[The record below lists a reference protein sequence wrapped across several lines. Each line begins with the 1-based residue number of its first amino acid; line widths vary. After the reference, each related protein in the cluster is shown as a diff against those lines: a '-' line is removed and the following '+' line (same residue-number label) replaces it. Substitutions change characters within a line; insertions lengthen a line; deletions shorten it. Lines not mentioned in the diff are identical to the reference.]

1 MASRLPQ
8 FTEPQWAFLAV
19 LDALEEPVHIEVVG
33 TLAPLLPG
41 PLFDLLKRADEYNII
56 RKHDAD
62 VFGLGPNIPH
72 GVHRKLKEMNTSAG
86 LAALGDRLKDARLVD
101 ENGVSGDFGMNGPKK
116 DWEMSGSKKDMAA
129 FDAKLRRKREEEA
142 FEIDADARLRY
153 YPEVAREYCHE
164 VFRKRVAPLDP
175 FVSDKAV
182 V

>member
-86 LAALGDRLKDARLVD
+86 LAALVDRLKDARLVAR
-101 ENGVSGDFGMNGPKK
+101 MNPA
-116 DWEMSGSKKDMAA
+116 SAA
-129 FDAKLRRKREEEA
+129 RLFVRAGRPEEA
-142 FEIDADARLRY
+142 TRIEIDLTRKAIEGRNHETATRYLKQAAGQQDVHEQAQNQPTSRGNFLEERLHGITTGSPR
-153 YPEVAREYCHE
+153 P
-164 VFRKRVAPLDP
+164 
-175 FVSDKAV
+175 
-182 V
+182 